1 MRDWHSYSHCTCVCV
16 CVCVCVLLPLYVF
29 RYMND
34 VESNGV
40 GGDSPLESPQHPQM
54 RDRAHAQVAQGE
66 SVKHYV

>member
-1 MRDWHSYSHCTCVCV
+1 
-16 CVCVCVLLPLYVF
+16 
-29 RYMND
+29 MND

-66 SVKHYV
+66 SVKYCVMHACEYY